1 MPSPIESSPL
11 YNEDLAP
18 TTAARRT
25 WGTYSFAALW
35 VSMSV
40 NILTYMLAASLIQGG
55 MNWKQAVIT
64 VFIGNT
70 IVLIPMLL
78 NSHPGARYGI
88 PFPVLARASFGVLGA
103 NFAAVL
109 RALVACGWFGI
120 QTWIGGEAINTL
132 ITTLAPA
139 WGQVAHST
147 AICFMAFWL
156 INLLVILKGIEYI
169 RFLQGISAPI
179 LLAVGLLLLA
189 WAYKSAGGFGPMLS
203 AQSRFLS
210 FSDFLKF
217 LIPALNG
224 TVGFWATV
232 SLNIPDFTR
241 FAKSQRQQVI
251 GQALA
256 LPTTMTLYSLIGIL
270 VTSAT
275 VVIYGTAIWDPVQ
288 LLSRFHSP
296 VAVVISLLAILLATL
311 NVNIGANV
319 VSPANDFSNLWPR
332 KISFRTG
339 GIITCFMGI
348 ALMPWKLLSS
358 YSTFIFGWLGG
369 YAAFLGPV
377 AGIMICDYFVIRRRE
392 LIVEDLYLYP
402 SKRQQQRSQ
411 SDAPYSNGSYGDAS
425 YQGTPS
431 GVPKADTTNAPLG
444 AEGRPGIYEY
454 SRGFNWLA
462 VLALAL
468 GAGTALV
475 GLVVP
480 SLRILYS
487 YSWFVGFA
495 VAFVAYYGLM
505 KPQVAWDAR
514 AGQYYE

>member
-1 MPSPIESSPL
+1 MTTSRESLRRIESSPL
-11 YNEDLAP
+11 YNLDLAP
-18 TTAARRT
+18 ANSERRH
-25 WGTYSFAALW
+25 WGTYNYAALW

-55 MNWKQAVIT
+55 MNWKQAVAT
-64 VFIGNT
+64 VFLGNT

-103 NFAAVL
+103 NVAAVL

-120 QTWIGGEAINTL
+120 QTWIGGEAVSTL
-132 ITTLAPA
+132 IATLVPS
-139 WGQVAHST
+139 WRNFPLST
-147 AICFMAFWL
+147 AVCFLVFWL
-156 INLLVILKGIEYI
+156 INLAVILKGVEYI
-169 RFLQGISAPI
+169 RVLQGISAPV

-189 WAYKSAGGFGPMLS
+189 WAYRGAGGFGPML
-203 AQSRFLS
+203 AAPSRFPN
-210 FSDFLKF
+210 FPDFLKF
-217 LIPALNG
+217 LIPALNA

-241 FAKSQRQQVI
+241 FARSQRQQMI

-256 LPTTMTLYSLIGIL
+256 LPATMTLYSLIGIL

-288 LLSRFHSP
+288 LMSRFHSP

-339 GIITCFMGI
+339 GVITCFMGI
-348 ALMPWKLLSS
+348 AMMPWKLLGS
-358 YSTFIFGWLGG
+358 YKTMIFGWLGG

-377 AGIMICDYFVIRRRE
+377 AGIMICDYLVIRRRV
-392 LIVEDLYLYP
+392 LLLDDLYL
-402 SKRQQQRSQ
+402 R
-411 SDAPYSNGSYGDAS
+411 D
-425 YQGTPS
+425 
-431 GVPKADTTNAPLG
+431 G
-444 AEGRPGIYEY
+444 AYEY
-454 SRGFNWLA
+454 SRGINWLA
-462 VLALAL
+462 VAALAA

-480 SLRILYS
+480 SLRTLYD

-495 VAFVAYYGLM
+495 VSFTAYYLFM
-505 KPQVAWDAR
+505 KLLGGHGFSRAAR
-514 AGQYYE
+514 AK

>member
-1 MPSPIESSPL
+1 MKSSMSTQTVPSRIESSPL
-11 YNEDLAP
+11 YNPDLAP
-18 TTAARRT
+18 VSTERRT
-25 WGTYSFAALW
+25 WGTYNFAALW

-55 MNWKQAVIT
+55 MNWKQAVAT
-64 VFIGNT
+64 VFLGNT

-103 NFAAVL
+103 NVAAVL

-132 ITTLAPA
+132 LATLFPEWSKVPHGAA
-139 WGQVAHST
+139 S
-147 AICFMAFWL
+147 CFLVFWL
-156 INLLVILKGIEYI
+156 INLVVILKGIEYI
-169 RFLQGISAPI
+169 RFLQGISAPV
-179 LLAVGLLLLA
+179 LLAVGVLLLA
-189 WAYKSAGGFGPMLS
+189 WAYREAGGFGPMLS
-203 AQSRFLS
+203 APSRFET

-217 LIPALNG
+217 LVPALNG

-241 FAKSQRQQVI
+241 FARSQRQQAI
-251 GQALA
+251 GQGIA
-256 LPTTMTLYSLIGIL
+256 LPATMTVYSLIGIL

-288 LLSRFHSP
+288 VLSRFHSP

-332 KISFRTG
+332 KISFRLG

-348 ALMPWKLLSS
+348 VLMPWKLLAD
-358 YSTFIFGWLGG
+358 YGTFIFGWLGG

-377 AGIMICDYFVIRRRE
+377 AGIMICDYFVIRRRV
-392 LIVEDLYLYP
+392 LLVEDLYL
-402 SKRQQQRSQ
+402 R
-411 SDAPYSNGSYGDAS
+411 G
-425 YQGTPS
+425 
-431 GVPKADTTNAPLG
+431 G
-444 AEGRPGIYEY
+444 AYEY
-454 SRGFNWLA
+454 SGGFNWVA
-462 VLALAL
+462 VIALVT

-475 GLVVP
+475 GLVMPLV
-480 SLRILYS
+480 RVLYA

-495 VAFVAYYGLM
+495 VSFVTYYALM
-505 KPQVAWDAR
+505 RLRAR
-514 AGQYYE
+514 TA

>member
-1 MPSPIESSPL
+1 MATTDDQIARRRIESSPL
-11 YNEDLAP
+11 YNRDLAP
-18 TTAARRT
+18 ATSERRT
-25 WGTYSFAALW
+25 WGTYNYAALW

-40 NILTYMLAASLIQGG
+40 NILTYMLAAGLIQGG
-55 MNWKQAVIT
+55 MNWKQAVGT
-64 VFIGNT
+64 VFLGNT
-70 IVLIPMLL
+70 IVLAPMLL

-103 NFAAVL
+103 NVAAVL

-120 QTWIGGEAINTL
+120 QTWIGGEAISSL
-132 ITTLAPA
+132 VAVLAPG
-139 WGQVAHST
+139 WGQVAHRT
-147 AICFMAFWL
+147 AICFLAFWL
-156 INLLVILKGIEYI
+156 INLAVILKGVEYI
-169 RFLQGISAPI
+169 RFLQGVSAPI

-189 WAYKSAGGFGPMLS
+189 WAYGTAGGFGPILS
-203 AQSRFLS
+203 APSRFS
-210 FSDFLKF
+210 TFSDFLKF
-217 LIPALNG
+217 LVPALNA

-241 FAKSQRQQVI
+241 FARSQRQQVI

-296 VAVVISLLAILLATL
+296 VAVVISLVAILLATL

-332 KISFRTG
+332 KISFRVG
-339 GIITCFMGI
+339 GVITCFMGI

-358 YSTFIFGWLGG
+358 YKTMIFGWLGG

-377 AGIMICDYFVIRRRE
+377 AGIMICDYFIIRRRV
-392 LIVEDLYLYP
+392 LSLDDLYL
-402 SKRQQQRSQ
+402 R
-411 SDAPYSNGSYGDAS
+411 G
-425 YQGTPS
+425 
-431 GVPKADTTNAPLG
+431 G
-444 AEGRPGIYEY
+444 AYEY
-454 SRGFNWLA
+454 SHGFNWLA
-462 VLALAL
+462 ITALAA

-480 SLRILYS
+480 ALRPLYD

-495 VAFVAYYGLM
+495 VSFVTYYALM
-505 KPQVAWDAR
+505 KFQREPGLPAMEEAS
-514 AGQYYE
+514 

>member
-1 MPSPIESSPL
+1 MTTNRDSLRQIESSPL
-11 YNEDLAP
+11 YNPDLAP
-18 TTAARRT
+18 ANRERRH
-25 WGTYSFAALW
+25 WGTYNYAALW
-35 VSMSV
+35 ISMSV

-55 MNWKQAVIT
+55 MNWKQAVAT
-64 VFIGNT
+64 VFLGNT
-70 IVLIPMLL
+70 IVLIPMLS

-103 NFAAVL
+103 NVAAVL

-120 QTWIGGEAINTL
+120 QTWIGGEAVSTL
-132 ITTLAPA
+132 IATLIPA
-139 WGQVAHST
+139 WRNFPYST
-147 AICFMAFWL
+147 EICFLAFWL
-156 INLLVILKGIEYI
+156 INLAVILKGVEYI
-169 RFLQGISAPI
+169 RVLQGISAPV

-189 WAYKSAGGFGPMLS
+189 WAYRSAGGFGPMLAAPS
-203 AQSRFLS
+203 QFAS
-210 FSDFLKF
+210 FPDFLKF
-217 LIPALNG
+217 LIPALNA

-241 FAKSQRQQVI
+241 FARSQRQQMI

-256 LPTTMTLYSLIGIL
+256 LPTTMTIYSLIGIL

-296 VAVVISLLAILLATL
+296 VAVIISLLAILLATL

-332 KISFRTG
+332 RISFRTG
-339 GIITCFMGI
+339 GVITCFMGI
-348 ALMPWKLLSS
+348 AMMPWKLLGS
-358 YSTFIFGWLGG
+358 YKTMIFGWLGG

-377 AGIMICDYFVIRRRE
+377 AGIMICDYFVIRRRV
-392 LIVEDLYLYP
+392 LRVDDLYL
-402 SKRQQQRSQ
+402 R
-411 SDAPYSNGSYGDAS
+411 G
-425 YQGTPS
+425 
-431 GVPKADTTNAPLG
+431 G
-444 AEGRPGIYEY
+444 AYEY

-462 VLALAL
+462 VIALAL

-480 SLRILYS
+480 PLRILYA
-487 YSWFVGFA
+487 YSWFVGF
-495 VAFVAYYGLM
+495 VVSFVTYYAFM
-505 KPQVAWDAR
+505 KLRKREDGP
-514 AGQYYE
+514 

>member
-1 MPSPIESSPL
+1 MPASQESRPLRIEESPL
-11 YNEDLAP
+11 YNPDLAP
-18 TTAARRT
+18 VIAEHRS
-25 WGTYSFAALW
+25 WGTYNYAALW

-55 MNWKQAVIT
+55 MNWKQAVAT
-64 VFIGNT
+64 VFLGNS

-78 NSHPGARYGI
+78 NSHPGARYGV

-103 NFAAVL
+103 NVAAVL

-120 QTWIGGEAINTL
+120 QAWIGGEAISTL
-132 ITTLAPA
+132 IATLAPGWA
-139 WGQVAHST
+139 QFPHNT

-156 INLLVILKGIEYI
+156 INLAVILKGIEYI

-179 LLAVGLLLLA
+179 LLAVGLLLLG
-189 WAYKSAGGFGPMLS
+189 WAYYSAGGFGPMLS
-203 AQSRFLS
+203 APSHFAN
-210 FSDFLKF
+210 FTDVLKF
-217 LIPALNG
+217 LVPALNA

-241 FAKSQRQQVI
+241 FARSQRQQMI

-275 VVIYGTAIWDPVQ
+275 VVIYGAAIWDPVQ

-296 VAVVISLLAILLATL
+296 VAVVVSLLAILLATL

-332 KISFRTG
+332 KINFRSG
-339 GIITCFMGI
+339 GVITCFMGI
-348 ALMPWKLLSS
+348 ALMPWKLLAN
-358 YSTFIFGWLGG
+358 YKTFILGWLGG

-377 AGIMICDYFVIRRRE
+377 AGIMICDYFLIRRRV
-392 LIVEDLYLYP
+392 LLVDDLYL
-402 SKRQQQRSQ
+402 RH
-411 SDAPYSNGSYGDAS
+411 
-425 YQGTPS
+425 
-431 GVPKADTTNAPLG
+431 G
-444 AEGRPGIYEY
+444 AYEF
-454 SRGFNWLA
+454 SRGFNW
-462 VLALAL
+462 VALAAL
-468 GAGTALV
+468 GTGAGTALV

-480 SLRILYS
+480 ALRPLYD

-495 VAFVAYYGLM
+495 VSFVAYYALM
-505 KPQVAWDAR
+505 KVQR
-514 AGQYYE
+514 AEVPTLEVSG

>member
-1 MPSPIESSPL
+1 
-11 YNEDLAP
+11 
-18 TTAARRT
+18 
-25 WGTYSFAALW
+25 
-35 VSMSV
+35 MSV

-55 MNWKQAVIT
+55 MNWKQAVVT
-64 VFIGNT
+64 VFIGNS

-103 NFAAVL
+103 NVAAVL

-120 QTWIGGEAINTL
+120 QTWIGGEAISTL
-132 ITTLAPA
+132 ISVLAPD
-139 WGQVAHST
+139 WSRVAYGP
-147 AICFMAFWL
+147 AICFFAFWL
-156 INLLVILKGIEYI
+156 INLAVILKGIEYI

-179 LLAVGLLLLA
+179 LLAVGVLLLA
-189 WAYKSAGGFGPMLS
+189 WAYHAAGGFGPMLS
-203 AQSRFLS
+203 APSRFTT

-241 FAKSQRQQVI
+241 FARSQRGQMV
-251 GQALA
+251 GQALG
-256 LPTTMTLYSLIGIL
+256 LPMTMTMYSLIGIL

-275 VVIYGTAIWDPVQ
+275 VVIYGAAVWDPVQ

-296 VAVVISLLAILLATL
+296 VAVIISLLAILLATL

-339 GIITCFMGI
+339 GVITCFMGI
-348 ALMPWKLLSS
+348 ALMPWKLLAD
-358 YSTFIFGWLGG
+358 YKTFILGWLGG

-377 AGIMICDYFVIRRRE
+377 AGIMICDYFVIRRRI
-392 LIVEDLYLYP
+392 LLLDDLYL
-402 SKRQQQRSQ
+402 RQ
-411 SDAPYSNGSYGDAS
+411 
-425 YQGTPS
+425 
-431 GVPKADTTNAPLG
+431 G
-444 AEGRPGIYEY
+444 AYEY
-454 SRGFNWLA
+454 SGGFNWLA
-462 VLALAL
+462 LTALAA

-475 GLVVP
+475 GLAIP
-480 SLRILYS
+480 SLRTLYD
-487 YSWFVGFA
+487 YSWFVGFVISFVLYYALMQLRKQPA
-495 VAFVAYYGLM
+495 VTLVEKRNLV
-505 KPQVAWDAR
+505 PPR
-514 AGQYYE
+514 PSLN